1 MRDLKNQSWIFYAIA
16 AGLSWGVWGV
26 IARLIADDVTP
37 YMNQILFSIG
47 MLGTVPLVI
56 RKCKT
61 SDLNRRGMM
70 WGLISGIFAIAGNV
84 AVYQAF
90 TNGGLASIVIPV
102 TNLYPLV
109 TIIIA
114 LIALK
119 EKLSG
124 YNIIGIFLAVP
135 AILLLSGQRMLFVKP
150 MTFINELGLNTWFM
164 LSLAALIAWGVF
176 SACQKITTNH
186 ISAEWSYL
194 VFIVASAIIATGF
207 LVFGE
212 WQDSLSANS
221 ITLGVIAGA
230 INGIGVL
237 SSFAAYRSGK
247 ASAVTTIAGS
257 LQPLFTILLAVL
269 FLKEDFT
276 WLEGSGIVLAI
287 GGALLL
293 SYEKKMEMKLV
304 S

>member
-135 AILLLSGQRMLFVKP
+135 AILLLSGQRMLFVNP
-150 MTFINELGLNTWFM
+150 MTFISELGLNTWFM

>member
-61 SDLNRRGMM
+61 SDLNRRGVM

-135 AILLLSGQRMLFVKP
+135 AILLLSGQRMLFVNP
-150 MTFINELGLNTWFM
+150 MTFISELGLNTWFM
-164 LSLAALIAWGVF
+164 LSLAALIAWGIF

-194 VFIVASAIIATGF
+194 VFIVASAIIAMGF

>member
-135 AILLLSGQRMLFVKP
+135 AILLLSGQRMLFVNP
-150 MTFINELGLNTWFM
+150 MTFISELGLNTWFM

-194 VFIVASAIIATGF
+194 VFIVASAIIAMGF